1 MNTLLVRTVPPRSWS
16 TLSRGTH
23 VVGFQAIPIHTENKF
38 ATVARDTEAS
48 LLDENTYNEI
58 SDKFLEGLQ
67 EKLQTLEQACID
79 DFDIEYGHGVL
90 TLRLGAM
97 GTYVLNKQAPN
108 KQIWWSSPL
117 SGPKRFNLDIPT
129 GKWVNNRDFTPLTK
143 ALQEEIKKLCNID
156 ITL

>member
-1 MNTLLVRTVPPRSWS
+1 MRVLPKLLSPLSVRTHIARVQCTTVPIQTRHKFS
-16 TLSRGTH
+16 TLAS
-23 VVGFQAIPIHTENKF
+23 K
-38 ATVARDTEAS
+38 DTDAQ

-58 SDKFLEGLQ
+58 SDKFLEDLQ
-67 EKLQTLEQACID
+67 EKLQPLEQAGIY

-90 TLRLGAM
+90 TLRLGAL

-143 ALQEEIKKLCNID
+143 ALEEELKKLCDVD
-156 ITL
+156 IKL